1 MTGIAVYRN
10 EGVLGPNGNLSRA
23 LDVLCE
29 NSTQRPIAGLIREL
43 VTIMK
48 NEKWLDVTEYALL
61 AGSGLGSIASIA
73 TQQIAY
79 TAAPVSFLMMLNM
92 INRQRLDQNV
102 LKQSQEQI
110 TQVDIRVNRQL
121 EVLDRRIQGLPTFW
135 DLASLRKT
143 LMQKNRANLNRLHS
157 QLDQRLS
164 AIESQ
169 DVSDIKTDVHD
180 MQVQQSR
187 ILESIDRI
195 TGTLQRSVSIEQLR
209 ETDGSLKQLQGRV
222 NNLQTGL
229 EDISRTYKPSTLR
242 MLQGQIDYINR
253 RFNAMPNPIDTA
265 SLKQDLEGMMQLVS
279 ELVPRR
285 EMTRLIEELEQ
296 FRHRVNHVDEAVAPL
311 RVTTKILRQQVTTL
325 TSFIRNNN
333 DIASHKPQSVNPDI
347 TQKFAALTETVVQ
360 LQQQLDAKENNATD
374 DDLVQ
379 LQTQLESL
387 IETRLT
393 PLKGELDGI
402 KTLTQTLEQQQQHLH
417 GWMNRLPEMLD
428 FSALRNQMKFLG
440 DRLDRQDV
448 YLEDLGTQ
456 VVAIADGKG
465 DSVPYELIF
474 DLQPGDVELPNHSS
488 NSRILLEQALKNA
501 QSQLM
506 LVFPRADSAVLDSA
520 MLQKF
525 RVFLDRGGK
534 LDVGIGHLG
543 EAQQI
548 DQPRYIH
555 QRSNYSSNKSFLQ
568 SLLSQFTQLNQK
580 YSGQFRFKVLGT
592 DENFLVC
599 DRSYAILGFQP
610 IALQS
615 AAFPRVAVGLKTTDL
630 EVMQSLNDRFENP
643 VLSETDADAYF
654 NRALTRYELGDQQG
668 AIADYTQVIV
678 INADHDIAYNNRG
691 LVRYELGK
699 KDAAVA
705 DLNRAILVNPC
716 NSMAYCNRG
725 IIRAELGNPMGAIE
739 DYSYAVHAD
748 TNCNQAYFQRGLA
761 RSQMGNKMGAVEDFS
776 QVIILNEQDASAYFY
791 RGMARTKLGD
801 RIGAIR
807 DLKESAKL
815 FQVQGHTS
823 SHQQAL
829 NAVSQ
834 LQKSLVID
842 GAMSNG
848 HSNNHSNTHSNNVVA
863 RIG

>member
-1 MTGIAVYRN
+1 M
-10 EGVLGPNGNLSRA
+10 PNGRSSSPSKDSSGNHA
-23 LDVLCE
+23 
-29 NSTQRPIAGLIREL
+29 
-43 VTIMK
+43 IMK

-61 AGSGLGSIASIA
+61 AGSGIGSIASIA

-92 INRQRLDQNV
+92 VNRQRLDQNV
-102 LKQSQEQI
+102 LQKSQEQI
-110 TQVDIRVNRQL
+110 AQVDSQLNRQL

-157 QLDQRLS
+157 QLDQRIS
-164 AIESQ
+164 AIEAQ
-169 DVSDIKTDVHD
+169 EVGVIKADLND

-195 TGTLQRSVSIEQLR
+195 TGTLQRSVSVEQLR
-209 ETDGSLKQLQGRV
+209 ETDSGLKQLQGRM

-253 RFNAMPNPIDTA
+253 RFNALPNPIDTA
-265 SLKQDLEGMMQLVS
+265 SLKQDLEGMMQLVG

-285 EMTRLIEELEQ
+285 EMTRIIEELEQ
-296 FRHRVNHVDEAVAPL
+296 LRHRVEHVDESVAPL
-311 RVTTKILRQQVTTL
+311 RVTTKILRQQVGTL
-325 TSFIRNNN
+325 TNFLRNNS
-333 DIASHKPQSVNPDI
+333 DMKSHQNPEFVA
-347 TQKFAALTETVVQ
+347 KFEALQATVAQ
-360 LQQQLDAKENNATD
+360 LQLQLETKDDHATE

-387 IETRLT
+387 LETKLN
-393 PLKGELDGI
+393 PLKGDLEGI
-402 KTLTQTLEQQQQHLH
+402 QTLTQTLEQQQKHLH

-440 DRLDRQDV
+440 DRIDRQETH
-448 YLEDLGTQ
+448 LEELGSQ
-456 VVAIADGKG
+456 VVAATDRFAHHQDG
-465 DSVPYELIF
+465 SESYELLF
-474 DLQPGDVELPNHSS
+474 DLQAEEASS
-488 NSRILLEQALKNA
+488 NSRKLLEQALKDA

-506 LVFPRADSAVLDSA
+506 MVFPRADRAILDNT
-520 MLQKF
+520 MLQQF
-525 RVFLDRGGK
+525 RIFLDRGGK
-534 LDVGIGHLG
+534 LDIGLGHLG
-543 EAQQI
+543 EAQQS

-555 QRSNYSSNKSFLQ
+555 QRSTSSSGKSFLQ
-568 SLLSQFTQLNQK
+568 NLLSQFTQLKQK
-580 YSGQFRFKVLGT
+580 YEGQFKFKVLGT

-599 DRSYAILGFQP
+599 DRNYAILGFQS
-610 IALQS
+610 IAMQS
-615 AAFPRVAVGLKTTDL
+615 NAFPRVAVGLKTRDL
-630 EVMQSLNDRFENP
+630 DVMQSLNDRFENP
-643 VLSETDADAYF
+643 ILSETDAEAYF

-668 AIADYTQVIV
+668 AIADYTQVIA
-678 INADHDIAYNNRG
+678 INPNHDIAYNNRG
-691 LVRYELGK
+691 LIRYELGK

-748 TNCNQAYFQRGLA
+748 ANCNQAYFQRGLA

-776 QVIILNEQDASAYFY
+776 QVIELNEQDASAYFY

-815 FQVQGHTS
+815 FQNQGHTS

-829 NAVSQ
+829 SVISQ

-842 GAMSNG
+842 GAGNG
-848 HSNNHSNTHSNNVVA
+848 SVGSVNNVA
-863 RIG
+863 RMG

>member
-1 MTGIAVYRN
+1 
-10 EGVLGPNGNLSRA
+10 
-23 LDVLCE
+23 
-29 NSTQRPIAGLIREL
+29 
-43 VTIMK
+43 MK
-48 NEKWLDVTEYALL
+48 NEKWLDAVEYALL

-79 TAAPVSFLMMLNM
+79 TAAPVSFLMMLNVM
-92 INRQRLDQNV
+92 NRQRLDQNV

-110 TQVDIRVNRQL
+110 AQVDQKVNRQL

-157 QLDQRLS
+157 QLDQRIS
-164 AIESQ
+164 AIEGQ
-169 DVSDIKTDVHD
+169 EVGVIKTDLND
-180 MQVQQSR
+180 LQVQQSR

-195 TGTLQRSVSIEQLR
+195 TGTLQRSVSLEQLR
-209 ETDGSLKQLQGRV
+209 ETDSGLKQLQGRM

-296 FRHRVNHVDEAVAPL
+296 LRHRVEHVDESVAPL
-311 RVTTKILRQQVTTL
+311 RVTTKILRQQVGTL
-325 TSFIRNNN
+325 TSFLRNNS
-333 DIASHKPQSVNPDI
+333 DMGSHQRQNPEFVA
-347 TQKFAALTETVVQ
+347 KFDALQETVAQ
-360 LQQQLDAKENNATD
+360 LQQQLETKDENATE

-393 PLKGELDGI
+393 PLKGDLEGI
-402 KTLTQTLEQQQQHLH
+402 QTLTQTLEQQQKHLH

-440 DRLDRQDV
+440 DRIDRQETH
-448 YLEDLGTQ
+448 LEDLGTQ
-456 VVAIADGKG
+456 VVALADGQG
-465 DSVPYELIF
+465 DNSPYELIF
-474 DLQPGDVELPNHSS
+474 DLQAGEESQANA
-488 NSRILLEQALKNA
+488 NSRSLLEDALKTA
-501 QSQLM
+501 QGHLM
-506 LVFPRADSAVLDSA
+506 LVFPRAERTTLDAA
-520 MLQKF
+520 MLQQF
-525 RVFLDRGGK
+525 RIFLDRGGK
-534 LDVGIGHLG
+534 LDIGIGHLG
-543 EAQQI
+543 EAQPTN
-548 DQPRYIH
+548 QPRYIH
-555 QRSNYSSNKSFLQ
+555 QRNSSTSGKSFLQ
-568 SLLSQFTQLNQK
+568 NLLGQFTQLKQK

-599 DRSYAILGFQP
+599 DRSYAILGFQAIP
-610 IALQS
+610 LQS
-615 AAFPRVAVGLKTTDL
+615 NAFPRVAVGLKTTDL
-630 EVMQSLNDRFENP
+630 DVMQSLNDRFENP
-643 VLSETDADAYF
+643 ILSETDADAYF
-654 NRALTRYELGDQQG
+654 NRALTRYELGDQNG
-668 AIADYTQVIV
+668 AIADYTQVIA

-691 LVRYELGK
+691 LIRYELGK

-748 TNCNQAYFQRGLA
+748 ANCNQAYFQRGLA
-761 RSQMGNKMGAVEDFS
+761 RSQMGNKMGAVEDFA
-776 QVIILNEQDASAYFY
+776 QVIELNDQDASAYFY

-815 FQVQGHTS
+815 FQAQGHTS

-829 NAVSQ
+829 SAISQ

-842 GAMSNG
+842 GAMDN
-848 HSNNHSNTHSNNVVA
+848 HSSHNHSNIA

>member
-1 MTGIAVYRN
+1 
-10 EGVLGPNGNLSRA
+10 
-23 LDVLCE
+23 
-29 NSTQRPIAGLIREL
+29 
-43 VTIMK
+43 MK
-48 NEKWLDVTEYALL
+48 NEKWLDAAEYALL

-79 TAAPVSFLMMLNM
+79 TAAPVSFLMMLNVM
-92 INRQRLDQNV
+92 NRQRLDQNV

-110 TQVDIRVNRQL
+110 AQVDIKINRQL
-121 EVLDRRIQGLPTFW
+121 EVIDRRIQGLPTFW

-157 QLDQRLS
+157 QLDQRIS
-164 AIESQ
+164 AIEAQ
-169 DVSDIKTDVHD
+169 EVGVIKTDLND
-180 MQVQQSR
+180 LQVQQSR

-195 TGTLQRSVSIEQLR
+195 TGTLQRSVSLEQLR
-209 ETDGSLKQLQGRV
+209 ETDSGLKQLQGRM

-296 FRHRVNHVDEAVAPL
+296 LRHRVEHVDESVAPL
-311 RVTTKILRQQVTTL
+311 RVTTKILRQQVGTL
-325 TSFIRNNN
+325 TSFLRNNS
-333 DIASHKPQSVNPDI
+333 DMGSHQRHNPEFVA
-347 TQKFAALTETVVQ
+347 KFDALQETVAN
-360 LQQQLDAKENNATD
+360 LQQQLEAKDENATE

-393 PLKGELDGI
+393 PLKGDLEGI
-402 KTLTQTLEQQQQHLH
+402 QTLTQTLEQQQKHLH

-440 DRLDRQDV
+440 DRIDRQEAN
-448 YLEDLGTQ
+448 LEDLGTQ
-456 VVAIADGKG
+456 VMAVTEGQG
-465 DSVPYELIF
+465 NSNPYELMF
-474 DLQPGDVELPNHSS
+474 DLQVGDATQPNT
-488 NSRILLEQALKNA
+488 NSRVVLEQALKDA
-501 QSQLM
+501 QGHLM
-506 LVFPRADSAVLDSA
+506 LVFPRADRATLDSVL
-520 MLQKF
+520 LQQF
-525 RVFLDRGGK
+525 RNFLDRGGK
-534 LDVGIGHLG
+534 LDIGIGHLG
-543 EAQQI
+543 EAQPT

-555 QRSNYSSNKSFLQ
+555 QRSSTSGKSFLQ
-568 SLLSQFTQLNQK
+568 NLLSQFTQLKQK

-599 DRSYAILGFQP
+599 DRSYAILGFQ
-610 IALQS
+610 AMNLQS
-615 AAFPRVAVGLKTTDL
+615 NAFPRVAVGLKTTDL
-630 EVMQSLNDRFENP
+630 DVMQSLNDRFENP
-643 VLSETDADAYF
+643 ILSDTDAEAYF

-668 AIADYTQVIV
+668 AIADYTQVIA

-691 LVRYELGK
+691 LIRYELGK

-748 TNCNQAYFQRGLA
+748 ANCTQAYFQRGLS

-776 QVIILNEQDASAYFY
+776 QVIELNDQDASAYFY

-829 NAVSQ
+829 SAISQ

-842 GAMSNG
+842 GAMDNNS
-848 HSNNHSNTHSNNVVA
+848 HSHNNIA

>member
-1 MTGIAVYRN
+1 
-10 EGVLGPNGNLSRA
+10 
-23 LDVLCE
+23 
-29 NSTQRPIAGLIREL
+29 
-43 VTIMK
+43 MK

-79 TAAPVSFLMMLNM
+79 IAAPVSFLMMLNM
-92 INRQRLDQNV
+92 INRQRMDQNV

-121 EVLDRRIQGLPTFW
+121 EVIDRRIQGLPSFW

-164 AIESQ
+164 AIEAQ
-169 DVSDIKTDVHD
+169 DVSEIKTDMNH

-222 NNLQTGL
+222 NNMQTGL

-253 RFNAMPNPIDTA
+253 RFNAMPNPIDTT
-265 SLKQDLEGMMQLVS
+265 SLKQDVEGMMQLVS

-285 EMTRLIEELEQ
+285 EMRRLIEELEQ
-296 FRHRVNHVDEAVAPL
+296 FRHRVNNVDEAVAPL

-325 TSFIRNNN
+325 ASFIRNNRNNN
-333 DIASHKPQSVNPDI
+333 DIASHKQSMNPDMAE
-347 TQKFAALTETVVQ
+347 KFATLTEMVIQ
-360 LQQQLDAKENNATD
+360 LQQHLDAKENNATD
-374 DDLVQ
+374 DDLIQ

-387 IETRLT
+387 IETHLT

-402 KTLTQTLEQQQQHLH
+402 QTLTQTLEQQQKQLH
-417 GWMNRLPEMLD
+417 GWINRLPEMLD

-440 DRLDRQDV
+440 DRLDQQDI
-448 YLEDLGTQ
+448 YLEDLGSQ
-456 VVAIADGKG
+456 VVAIADGQG
-465 DSVPYELIF
+465 DLVPYELIF
-474 DLQPGDVELPNHSS
+474 DLQPGDMETPHSS
-488 NSRILLEQALKNA
+488 NSRILIEQALKNS

-506 LVFPRADSAVLDSA
+506 LVFPRVDSTVLDSV

-525 RVFLDRGGK
+525 RIFLDRGGK
-534 LDVGIGHLG
+534 LDLGIGHLG
-543 EAQQI
+543 ETQQTH
-548 DQPRYIH
+548 QPRYIH
-555 QRSNYSSNKSFLQ
+555 QRRNHSSSNSFLQ
-568 SLLSQFTQLNQK
+568 SLLSQFTQLNRK
-580 YSGQFRFKVLGT
+580 YKSQFRFKVLGT

-599 DRSYAILGFQP
+599 DRNYAILGFQP
-610 IALQS
+610 VALQS

-630 EVMQSLNDRFENP
+630 DVIQSLNDRFENP

-668 AIADYTQVIV
+668 AIDDYTQVIA

-691 LVRYELGK
+691 LVHYELGK

-705 DLNRAILVNPC
+705 DLNRAILVNPS

-725 IIRAELGNPMGAIE
+725 IIRAELGNPMGAME
-739 DYSYAVHAD
+739 DYSDAVHTDA
-748 TNCNQAYFQRGLA
+748 NCNQAYFQRGLA
-761 RSQMGNKMGAVEDFS
+761 RSQMGNKMGAVEDLS
-776 QVIILNEQDASAYFY
+776 HVIMLNEQDALAYFY
-791 RGMARTKLGD
+791 RGIARTKLGD

-815 FQVQGHTS
+815 FQAQGRNTS
-823 SHQQAL
+823 QQQAL
-829 NAVSQ
+829 KAVSQ

-842 GAMSNG
+842 GAMSNS
-848 HSNNHSNTHSNNVVA
+848 HSNSHSNNVA

>member
-1 MTGIAVYRN
+1 
-10 EGVLGPNGNLSRA
+10 
-23 LDVLCE
+23 
-29 NSTQRPIAGLIREL
+29 
-43 VTIMK
+43 MK

-79 TAAPVSFLMMLNM
+79 TAAPVSFLMMLNV
-92 INRQRLDQNV
+92 INRQRMDQNV

-110 TQVDIRVNRQL
+110 AQVDIKVNRQL

-157 QLDQRLS
+157 QLDQRIS
-164 AIESQ
+164 AIEGQ
-169 DVSDIKTDVHD
+169 EVGVIKTDLND
-180 MQVQQSR
+180 LQVQQSR

-209 ETDGSLKQLQGRV
+209 DTDSGLKQLQGRM

-285 EMTRLIEELEQ
+285 EMTRIIEELEQ
-296 FRHRVNHVDEAVAPL
+296 LRHRVEHVDESVAPL

-325 TSFIRNNN
+325 TSFLRNNS
-333 DIASHKPQSVNPDI
+333 DMGSHQRQNPEFVA
-347 TQKFAALTETVVQ
+347 KFDALQETVAQ
-360 LQQQLDAKENNATD
+360 LQQQLEAKDENATE

-393 PLKGELDGI
+393 PLKGDLEGI
-402 KTLTQTLEQQQQHLH
+402 QTLTQTLEQQQKHLH

-440 DRLDRQDV
+440 DRIDRQETN
-448 YLEDLGTQ
+448 LEDLGTQ
-456 VVAIADGKG
+456 VIALADGQVEG
-465 DSVPYELIF
+465 NPYELIF
-474 DLQPGDVELPNHSS
+474 DLQAGEASQPNA
-488 NSRILLEQALKNA
+488 NSRLLLEQALKDA
-501 QSQLM
+501 QGHLM
-506 LVFPRADSAVLDSA
+506 LVFPRADRDTLDST
-520 MLQKF
+520 MLQQF
-525 RVFLDRGGK
+525 RIFLDRGGK
-534 LDVGIGHLG
+534 LDIGIGHLG
-543 EAQQI
+543 DAQQT

-555 QRSNYSSNKSFLQ
+555 QRSTNTSGKSFLQ
-568 SLLSQFTQLNQK
+568 NLLGQFTQLKQK
-580 YSGQFRFKVLGT
+580 HSGQFRFKVLGT

-599 DRSYAILGFQP
+599 DRSYAILGFQA
-610 IALQS
+610 INIQS
-615 AAFPRVAVGLKTTDL
+615 NAFPRVAVGLKTTDL
-630 EVMQSLNDRFENP
+630 DVMQSLNDRFENP

-654 NRALTRYELGDQQG
+654 NRALTRYELGDQMG
-668 AIADYTQVIV
+668 AISDYTQVIA
-678 INADHDIAYNNRG
+678 INADHDTAYNNRG
-691 LVRYELGK
+691 LIRYELGK

-725 IIRAELGNPMGAIE
+725 IIRGELGNPMGAIE
-739 DYSYAVHAD
+739 DYSYAIHAD
-748 TNCNQAYFQRGLA
+748 ANCNQAYFQRGLA

-776 QVIILNEQDASAYFY
+776 QVIELHEQDASAYFY

-815 FQVQGHTS
+815 FQSQGHTT

-829 NAVSQ
+829 SAISQ

-842 GAMSNG
+842 GALNNNGQSNL
-848 HSNNHSNTHSNNVVA
+848 NNVA

>member
-1 MTGIAVYRN
+1 
-10 EGVLGPNGNLSRA
+10 
-23 LDVLCE
+23 
-29 NSTQRPIAGLIREL
+29 
-43 VTIMK
+43 MK
-48 NEKWLDVTEYALL
+48 NEKWLDAAEYALL

-79 TAAPVSFLMMLNM
+79 TAAPVSFLMMLNVM
-92 INRQRLDQNV
+92 NRQRLDQNV

-110 TQVDIRVNRQL
+110 AQVDVKINRQL
-121 EVLDRRIQGLPTFW
+121 EVIDRRIQGLPTFW

-157 QLDQRLS
+157 QLDQRIS
-164 AIESQ
+164 AIEAQ
-169 DVSDIKTDVHD
+169 EVGVIKTDLND

-195 TGTLQRSVSIEQLR
+195 TGTLQRSVSLEQLR
-209 ETDGSLKQLQGRV
+209 ETDSGLKQLQGRM

-296 FRHRVNHVDEAVAPL
+296 LRHRVEHVDESVAPL
-311 RVTTKILRQQVTTL
+311 RVTTKILRQQVGTL
-325 TSFIRNNN
+325 TNFLRNNS
-333 DIASHKPQSVNPDI
+333 DMGSHQRHNPEFVA
-347 TQKFAALTETVVQ
+347 KFDALQATVVN
-360 LQQQLDAKENNATD
+360 LQQQLETKDENATE

-393 PLKGELDGI
+393 PLKGDLEGI
-402 KTLTQTLEQQQQHLH
+402 QTLTQTLEQQQKHLH

-440 DRLDRQDV
+440 DRIDRQETN
-448 YLEDLGTQ
+448 LEDLSTQ
-456 VVAIADGKG
+456 VLTVTDGQGEKNA
-465 DSVPYELIF
+465 YELMF
-474 DLQPGDVELPNHSS
+474 DLQVGDETQS
-488 NSRILLEQALKNA
+488 NSNGNSRAVLEQALKDA
-501 QSQLM
+501 QGHLM
-506 LVFPRADSAVLDSA
+506 LVFPRADRTTLDSA
-520 MLQKF
+520 LLQQF
-525 RVFLDRGGK
+525 RNFLDRGGK
-534 LDVGIGHLG
+534 LDIGIGHLG
-543 EAQQI
+543 ETQQT

-555 QRSNYSSNKSFLQ
+555 QRSSTSGKSFLQ
-568 SLLSQFTQLNQK
+568 NLLGQFTQLKQK

-599 DRSYAILGFQP
+599 DRNYAILGFQVMN
-610 IALQS
+610 LQS
-615 AAFPRVAVGLKTTDL
+615 NAFPRVAVGLKTTDL
-630 EVMQSLNDRFENP
+630 DVMQSLNDRFENP
-643 VLSETDADAYF
+643 ILSDTDAEAYF

-668 AIADYTQVIV
+668 AIADYTQVIA

-691 LVRYELGK
+691 LIRYELGK

-748 TNCNQAYFQRGLA
+748 TNCTQAYFQRGLS

-776 QVIILNEQDASAYFY
+776 QVIELNDQDASAYFY

-829 NAVSQ
+829 SAISQ

-842 GAMSNG
+842 GAMDNSHS
-848 HSNNHSNTHSNNVVA
+848 HSNIA